1 MSKDEIKDR
10 TRAVLAR
17 ALKVDPQSVA
27 DDASQMDLT
36 QWDSVRHMNVVL
48 AIESDFEIEFED
60 AELPTL
66 TSLPM
71 LVAAI
76 EKRAAGAR

>member
-1 MSKDEIKDR
+1 MTNDEIK
-10 TRAVLAR
+10 TCARAALAR
-17 ALKVDPQSVA
+17 ALKVAPETISDN
-27 DDASQMDLT
+27 ASQMDLS

-48 AIESDFEIEFED
+48 ALENDFDIQFTD

-66 TSLPM
+66 TSLPT

-76 EKRAAGAR
+76 EKHLAV